1 VMSIKKVEGRD
12 RKGMGDLRDTYW
24 LLPPLE
30 AGTDQCRTRFT
41 FISPTG
47 IESFGKVQQ
56 PLIPLLLLIDTQK

>member
-1 VMSIKKVEGRD
+1 MSIKKVEGRD

-30 AGTDQCRTRFT
+30 AGTDQCRT
-41 FISPTG
+41 PTG